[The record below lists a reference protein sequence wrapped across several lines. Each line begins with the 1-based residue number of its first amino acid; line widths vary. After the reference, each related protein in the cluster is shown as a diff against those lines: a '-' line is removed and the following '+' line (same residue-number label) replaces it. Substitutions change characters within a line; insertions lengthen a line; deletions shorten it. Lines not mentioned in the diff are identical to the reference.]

1 MTRIT
6 MGGHG
11 EGGGGGP
18 RADHARQRQIEIFP
32 EASWPEAD
40 RINKAIGT
48 PSWTLTNVETIP
60 DLVELVNGE
69 GLHTIRWNAATLHIN
84 RA

>member
-1 MTRIT
+1 MD
-6 MGGHG
+6 GHG
-11 EGGGGGP
+11 EGGGGKP

-40 RINKAIGT
+40 RINKAIGI

-69 GLHTIRWNAATLHIN
+69 GLHTIRWNATTLHIN

>member
-1 MTRIT
+1 MER
-6 MGGHG
+6 GRR
-11 EGGGGGP
+11 GP

-60 DLVELVNGE
+60 DLVELVKDE
-69 GLHTIRWNAATLHIN
+69 GLHTIQWNATTLHIN